1 MAPKLEQVFAMR
13 GYMSKE
19 NTVNLKEIKGGPV
32 RIVVPITHGF
42 IKGSGLEAEILP
54 GGGDWILVSEH
65 YSEVPDGLIEFY
77 SSCTQLDTSTG
88 VAHLDVRTQ
97 ARTSD
102 GHELYVHYHGV
113 LKIDEAANKVLAW
126 SPDAKTTKSGEH
138 EWFSAPIIETSDPK
152 FKWVE
157 TSLWVGQ
164 GHWVADETG
173 FAVEYEIY
181 KVVN

>member
-54 GGGDWILVSEH
+54 GGGDWIL
-65 YSEVPDGLIEFY
+65 
-77 SSCTQLDTSTG
+77 LDTSTG

>member
-54 GGGDWILVSEH
+54 GGGDWIL
-65 YSEVPDGLIEFY
+65 
-77 SSCTQLDTSTG
+77 LDTSTG

-97 ARTSD
+97 ARTAD

-126 SPDAKTTKSGEH
+126 GPDAKTTKSGEH